1 MARIPDHEL
10 EQLKAAVSL
19 QRLVEAKGIVLT
31 RHGADLHGRCPF
43 HDDKTPSLVVS
54 PTKNLW
60 HCLGACATGGSV
72 IDWVMKAEGV
82 SFRHAVEWLRNDL
95 PLAAD
100 APVKQ
105 STVRKLPAPVSADAD
120 DAALL
125 AQVIDYYH
133 ATLKQSPEALAY
145 LEQRGIRSEEAIDR
159 FRLGFANRTLGLR
172 LPAMNR
178 KAGAEVRTR
187 LQRLGVL
194 RESGHEHFNGS
205 LVIPVF
211 DATGHV
217 AEVYGRKITP
227 NLRPGT
233 PLHLYLP
240 GPHRGVWNAEALAT
254 SQEIILAESLIDAL
268 TFWCAGYRNVTAAY
282 GVNGF
287 TDEHLAALRTHGTQ
301 RVLIAYDRDDAG
313 EQGATTLAAQLL
325 RDGIECYRI
334 QFPKG
339 MDANDYALK
348 VTPAAKSLGVVIRK
362 AEWLGTGKPRTTRDA
377 MPEATAVSREKGN
390 EAAVLG
396 ETASLPDTPA
406 RPSVAGRSAGHSAG
420 GAVPDPPHPLAAA
433 VESKPEAAAKEEPA
447 IAPATL
453 VLPASPVPTPP
464 AAVPME
470 VNERDVVL
478 TLGDRRYRV
487 RGLAKNLA
495 YDTLKVNL
503 LVSLGERF
511 YVDTLDL
518 YAARAR
524 VSYTTQAAVE
534 LGVVE
539 DVIRA
544 DLGRVL
550 LQLESLQDA
559 TIRQTL
565 TPAPSE
571 PTLPP
576 ELEAQALALLR
587 DPNLAQ
593 RIVDDVAAIGVVGED
608 SNALVGYLAA
618 VSRKLDKPLA
628 ILIQSTSAAGKSTLM
643 DALLSLMPE
652 RERVHY
658 SAMTGQSLFY
668 LGEGDL
674 KHKILA
680 IAEEEGVRQAAYAL
694 KLLQSQGELTIAS
707 TGKDPTTGKLV
718 TEEYRVE
725 GPVMLVLT
733 TTAIDLDEE
742 LLNRCLVLTINES
755 REQTVAIHARQRQA
769 RTLQGLL
776 AGKEAETIRSLHQA
790 AQTLLRPVAVVNP
803 YAEALTFRSESTR
816 MRRDHAKYL
825 TLIDAIAF
833 LHQHQRAVKTASVAG
848 QVIEYVE
855 VTRDDIALANRLA
868 GEVLGRSLD
877 ELPPQ
882 TRRVL
887 VLIAELVTTRM
898 REQAV
903 PREAVRFTRK
913 EVRAIAGIT
922 DTALRLHMERLVELE
937 YLLVHRGGQGQRF
950 AYELLFDGDVALD
963 MPQLIGLLDIA
974 TLESVSTTGNLTPPN
989 ADFAPQNPNLAPR
1002 SHPENT
1008 PLAPRLQGAETAR
1021 IASTGAGSSS
1031 LAAASKEK
1039 PLPEPRELPRRSRNG
1054 AAVAAV

>member
-1 MARIPDHEL
+1 MARIPEA
-10 EQLKAAVSL
+10 EVERLKAEVSV
-19 QRLVEAKGIVLT
+19 QRLVEAKGVALV

-43 HDDKTPSLVVS
+43 HDDRTPSLVVS
-54 PTKNLW
+54 PAKNLW
-60 HCLGACATGGSV
+60 HCLGACQIGGGP

-82 SFRHAVEWLRNDL
+82 SFRHAVELLRNDA
-95 PLAAD
+95 PLSAGI
-100 APVKQ
+100 VKQ
-105 STVRKLPAPVSADAD
+105 ATVRKLAAPIALDAD

-145 LEQRGIRSEEAIDR
+145 LDQRGIRSEEAIDR
-159 FRLGFANRTLGLR
+159 FKLGFANRTLGLR

-205 LVIPVF
+205 LVMPMC
-211 DATGHV
+211 DAAGRV
-217 AEVYGRKITP
+217 VEVYGRKITP

-240 GPHRGVWNAEALAT
+240 GPHRGVWNAEALAA
-254 SQEIILAESLIDAL
+254 SKEVILAESLIDAL
-268 TFWCAGYRNVTAAY
+268 TFWTAGYRNVTASY

-287 TDEHLAALRTHGTQ
+287 TDEHRQALREAGTQ
-301 RVLIAYDRDDAG
+301 RVLIAYDRDEAG
-313 EQGATTLAAQLL
+313 DTAATTLVEQLIA
-325 RDGIECYRI
+325 DGIECYRI

-339 MDANDYALK
+339 MDANEYALK
-348 VTPAAKSLGVVIRK
+348 VQPAAKSLGMVIRK
-362 AEWLGTGKPRTTRDA
+362 AEWIGAGKPRTVRDA
-377 MPEATAVSREKGN
+377 VPETPAISRDEV
-390 EAAVLG
+390 ESASSLAAVIEL
-396 ETASLPDTPA
+396 E
-406 RPSVAGRSAGHSAG
+406 
-420 GAVPDPPHPLAAA
+420 
-433 VESKPEAAAKEEPA
+433 PEAAAKEEVIDAEPA
-447 IAPATL
+447 EAVA
-453 VLPASPVPTPP
+453 LPASPVPSLPV
-464 AAVPME
+464 VPVE
-470 VNERDVVL
+470 VGERDV
-478 TLGDRRYRV
+478 TLMLGERRYRV

-503 LVSLGERF
+503 LVSWGERF

-524 VSYTTQAAVE
+524 ASYTTQAAVE
-534 LGVVE
+534 LGVAE

-550 LQLESLQDA
+550 LQLEALQDA
-559 TIRQTL
+559 AIKQTL
-565 TPAPSE
+565 TPAPVE
-571 PTLPP
+571 PVLSP

-587 DPNLAQ
+587 APDLAQ
-593 RIVDDVAAIGVVGED
+593 RIVQDVAAIGVVGED

-628 ILIQSTSAAGKSTLM
+628 VLIQSTSAAGKSTLM

-652 RERVHY
+652 PDRVHY

-668 LGEGDL
+668 IGEGDL

-725 GPVMLVLT
+725 GPVMLLLT

-755 REQTVAIHARQRQA
+755 REQTAAIHARQRQA

-776 AGKEAETIRSLHQA
+776 AGKEAAAIRTLHQA

-825 TLIDAIAF
+825 TLIDAIAY
-833 LHQHQRAVKTASVAG
+833 LHQHQRPVKTATVAG
-848 QVIEYVE
+848 QSIEYVE
-855 VTRDDIALANRLA
+855 VTRGDIALANRLA
-868 GEVLGRSLD
+868 GDVLGRSLD

-887 VLIAELVTTRM
+887 TLIAALVDERM
-898 REQAV
+898 QAQSI
-903 PREAVRFTRK
+903 PRAAVRFTRR
-913 EVRAIAGIT
+913 ELRAVAGIT
-922 DTALRLHMERLVELE
+922 DTALRLHVERLVELE
-937 YLLVHRGGQGQRF
+937 YLLIHRGANGQRF
-950 AYELLFDGDVALD
+950 VYELLFDGDVALNT
-963 MPQLIGLLDIA
+963 PQLIGLLDAA
-974 TLESVSTTGNLTPPN
+974 TLESASTT
-989 ADFAPQNPNLAPR
+989 ANLAPPAADLAP
-1002 SHPENT
+1002 SLHPENT
-1008 PLAPRLQGAETAR
+1008 LLAPTLQGAEIPAHPC
-1021 IASTGAGSSS
+1021 AHAGSSS
-1031 LAAASKEK
+1031 LVAASKATA
-1039 PLPEPRELPRRSRNG
+1039 LPEPRDSLRRSRNG
-1054 AAVAAV
+1054 AAVAVA